1 MDMAGGVQPLPYG
14 HSTEVAVDIEGL
26 AVCYLRISLC
36 FETGSRH
43 GIIVTRGS
51 FFQVTRRGRCGS

>member
-26 AVCYLRISLC
+26 AVCYLRISAFRDWL
-36 FETGSRH
+36 TAWNYSY
-43 GIIVTRGS
+43 
-51 FFQVTRRGRCGS
+51 